1 MQQSQKCV
9 FFATGMHKYHT
20 YLVLHKCHTHPRAH
34 THTRAHIR
42 AHTRPGTCAQAHTR
56 EHISKTKTKR
66 TKRKRITNQEQT
78 RTKRETMQ
86 AAVKMFSLVIA
97 QGRCKLLIL
106 KINKKRLTYVAV
118 FDLLVSAKTKR
129 LQTN

>member
-20 YLVLHKCHTHPRAH
+20 PMVLHKCHTHPHAH

-56 EHISKTKTKR
+56 ERVQIPKTKNFFIE
-66 TKRKRITNQEQT
+66 RIRNESPTT
-78 RTKRETMQ
+78 RTKQETT
-86 AAVKMFSLVIA
+86 K
-97 QGRCKLLIL
+97 KELL
-106 KINKKRLTYVAV
+106 
-118 FDLLVSAKTKR
+118 
-129 LQTN
+129 

>member
-20 YLVLHKCHTHPRAH
+20 HLVLHKCHTHPHAH

-56 EHISKTKTKR
+56 EQIYKKKTKR

-86 AAVKMFSLVIA
+86 AVVKKFNLVIT
-97 QGRCKLLIL
+97 QGRYKLLIL
-106 KINKKRLTYVAV
+106 KLNKKRLTYVAV
-118 FDLLVSAKTKR
+118 FGLLVSAKTKR
-129 LQTN
+129 FQTN

>member
-1 MQQSQKCV
+1 MQQSQNCV
-9 FFATGMHKYHT
+9 IFATGMHKYHT
-20 YLVLHKCHTHPRAH
+20 HLVLHKCHTHPHAH

-56 EHISKTKTKR
+56 EQIYKKKTKR

-86 AAVKMFSLVIA
+86 AVVKKFNLVIA
-97 QGRCKLLIL
+97 QGRRKLLIL
-106 KINKKRLTYVAV
+106 KLNKKRLTYVAV
-118 FDLLVSAKTKR
+118 FGLLVSAKTKR
-129 LQTN
+129 FQTN